1 MNCEWGERSVRLAFI
16 ANGSI
21 RFKTRCKVLAD
32 QAEIREMH
40 FKAILRHKDAEIA
53 HLQAKHE
60 VERRR
65 ADTEAARCRTL
76 TNQVSTFSHTEA
88 ELRSQLNIYV
98 EKFKQVSTDATPT
111 FQIPSFTTPNLL
123 YSRSHK
129 LKLTLQ
135 QVEDTLNNS
144 NELFLTFRKE
154 MEEMSKKTKRLEK
167 ENHTL
172 TRKHDQTNRNILEM
186 AEERTR
192 DKEDLE
198 RLRKQEQQMRNIIKT
213 MQEQGRGGGGGPVQQ
228 ELVDEE
234 GTESE
239 YDEEYE
245 DEDEDDEASYEAED
259 EALAAEMAKPVFGPV
274 PPPQMV
280 ASKVNGQKTTA
291 TAALV
296 NGIKH

>member
-1 MNCEWGERSVRLAFI
+1 
-16 ANGSI
+16 
-21 RFKTRCKVLAD
+21 
-32 QAEIREMH
+32 MH

-65 ADTEAARCRTL
+65 ADAEAARCRTL
-76 TNQVSTFSHTEA
+76 TNQVSTFTHTEA

-98 EKFKQVSTDATPT
+98 EKFK
-111 FQIPSFTTPNLL
+111 
-123 YSRSHK
+123 
-129 LKLTLQ
+129 Q

-167 ENHTL
+167 ENATL
-172 TRKHDQTNRNILEM
+172 SRKHDQTNRNILEM

-213 MQEQGRGGGGGPVQQ
+213 MQEQGRGPPIQQ
-228 ELVDEE
+228 ELIES
-234 GTESE
+234 SE
-239 YDEEYE
+239 YDEEDEEGYGDEDEEDDDISYE
-245 DEDEDDEASYEAED
+245 DEEESAVEIS
-259 EALAAEMAKPVFGPV
+259 KPVFGPV
-274 PPPQMV
+274 PPPEMV
-280 ASKVNGQKTTA
+280 ANKANGQTA
-291 TAALV
+291 SALV
-296 NGIKH
+296 NGTKH